1 MNQAQMN
8 AARDEMS
15 SWLAHPQELGAT
27 PAALEWAGEFD
38 LHDMHYYIFK
48 YKIEADDDKWLLGV
62 AGGYAGDE
70 LEHCG
75 HVFSEMEEYLPDTAE
90 EQAKAL
96 VEMVRS
102 YWMQQAEEAE
112 EHKANPGSFLSFVLL
127 EKPEWDKQAFVQAL
141 QKEWGIT
148 DESAEDDDDNETNED
163 ILMLNWHDAIV
174 SVSLMPGP
182 IPQDEV
188 DGAAFNNYMWQEA
201 AEQVKKQQAHL
212 LVAVL
217 GRKMPPIEG
226 GELLVKLTA
235 CACQQAGAIGVYA
248 NDTVYPADY
257 YLYFAGMLK
266 EDLFP
271 IFNLVW
277 IGLYKEK
284 NGFCA
289 YTNGLSN
296 FGYDEIEVLN
306 SSAEPGELHDFLA
319 DIADYVITE
328 NVVLQDGETI
338 GFSEEQK
345 LPITKSR
352 GVAVRGESLK
362 ISFAEMDKSSTTSGF
377 ACR

>member
-8 AARDEMS
+8 AAREALAD
-15 SWLAHPQELGAT
+15 WLAHPQELGAA
-27 PAALEWAGEFD
+27 PAEIEYAGEFD
-38 LHDMHYYIFK
+38 LYDMHYYIFK
-48 YKIEADDDKWLLGV
+48 YKVEADDDKWLLGV
-62 AGGYAGDE
+62 AGGYEEDK
-70 LEHCG
+70 LENCG
-75 HVFSEMEEYLPDTAE
+75 HVFSEMEEYLPDTAK

-96 VEMVRS
+96 VETVRS

-127 EKPEWDKQAFVQAL
+127 EKPEWDKQAFVQTL
-141 QKEWGIT
+141 QKEWGIV
-148 DESAEDDDDNETNED
+148 DDDDGEDED
-163 ILMLNWHDAIV
+163 ILMLSWQDAIV

-182 IPQDEV
+182 IP
-188 DGAAFNNYMWQEA
+188 DGEAEAAAASNYMWRDGV
-201 AEQVKKQQAHL
+201 EQVKKQEAHL

-217 GRKMPPIEG
+217 GRKTPPIEG

-248 NDTVYPADY
+248 NDTVYPVDY
-257 YLYFAGMLK
+257 YLHFAGMLK

-277 IGLYKEK
+277 IGIYKDK
-284 NGFCA
+284 KGFCA

-306 SSAEPGELHDFLA
+306 SGAEPGELHDFLV
-319 DIADYVITE
+319 DISNYVITE

-338 GFSEEQK
+338 GFSDEEK

-362 ISFAEMDKSSTTSGF
+362 IAFAEMDKSSTPSGF
-377 ACR
+377 TCQ